1 MRLNGLTVGVLLA
14 GTMAGS
20 ASAAL
25 STGDIAFTGF
35 LADGDDGFSIV
46 ALTDIAAGEEIF
58 FRDEEWDGSAFGTG
72 EGEFLWTTPVV
83 SAGTVVTFTTD
94 AGGTPTTSAGTI
106 SADAAFAPGDMGI
119 SASGETIFAFQG
131 TSNTPTTFLAAISSD
146 AAGIQDS
153 IAGTGLV
160 VGSTAIELVG
170 GSITD
175 GPDGGQYTGSRDN
188 QTAFA
193 DYLSQ
198 INDPSNWTIVQGGS
212 GDQSGDV
219 LPFDTTDFVI
229 PEPGTLVL
237 LGLGG
242 LALASRR
249 RLA

>member
-1 MRLNGLTVGVLLA
+1 MRLNGLTAGVLLA
-14 GTMAGS
+14 GTVAGS

-58 FRDEEWDGSAFGTG
+58 FRDDEWDGSAFGTG
-72 EGEFLWTTPVV
+72 EGEFLWTTPAV
-83 SAGTVVTFTTD
+83 SVGSVVTFTTD
-94 AGGTPTTSAGTI
+94 AGGTPTT
-106 SADAAFAPGDMGI
+106 
-119 SASGETIFAFQG
+119 
-131 TSNTPTTFLAAISSD
+131 FLAAIGSD

-160 VGSTAIELVG
+160 VGTTAIELVG

-229 PEPGTLVL
+229 PEPGTFVL
-237 LGLGG
+237 LGLGS